1 MEEEASAT
9 TSQLR
14 DPSTLHPSNSPSW
27 SFFLQRLAS
36 KGEDPN
42 SPEVAKKA
50 ALKENEY
57 RHKSVQY
64 IQHVGQRLRMPQ
76 LTIATAIVFYH
87 RFYLNNSY
95 EQYDRFVIAN
105 TCLFLAGKV
114 EETPKKLKDVVIE
127 SYKAQHQKQ
136 DEPHVVVPGESS
148 KEFWEIK
155 EHVLVSERILLQSL
169 GFDLS
174 VEHPYRPL
182 LAYVKSIQGTRELAQ
197 VAWNFTNDSLKS
209 AVVVLGFAPRA
220 IAAAAVSLAAQYVQ
234 QGESALPRC
243 GPNKELPWY
252 TAFKVEHASV
262 ESIKEQIIEMYG
274 GSLPPKVSNST
285 LGNSVAEGLVH
296 QPSPTAAPGTI
307 AAGGTAAMKP
317 PPPAR
322 GGACGVSRRSPD
334 LRFARRLGGGNCRL
348 ERAVGG
354 GARQR
359 LACNG
364 LGSTATLS

>member
-64 IQHVGQRLRMPQ
+64 IQHVGQRLRMCAGSSSSSRAPDQSLSFIASPRRPQ

-127 SYKAQHQKQ
+127 SYRRSIRSRTSRSRRTQRKL
-136 DEPHVVVPGESS
+136 E
-148 KEFWEIK
+148 EFWEIK

-174 VEHPYRPL
+174 VEHPQACAPPSLNAAPLPPHYLHRPRPSVVPPPPPPPLPPPLAAPHPPSPACSASLAAPPFPPRPLFPSLSSPSSRRPRGPL
-182 LAYVKSIQGTRELAQ
+182 LAYVKSIGRRARAGL
-197 VAWNFTNDSLKS
+197 NFTNDSLKS

-234 QGESALPRC
+234 QGESA
-243 GPNKELPWY
+243 
-252 TAFKVEHASV
+252 
-262 ESIKEQIIEMYG
+262 
-274 GSLPPKVSNST
+274 
-285 LGNSVAEGLVH
+285 
-296 QPSPTAAPGTI
+296 AA
-307 AAGGTAAMKP
+307 
-317 PPPAR
+317 
-322 GGACGVSRRSPD
+322 
-334 LRFARRLGGGNCRL
+334 LR
-348 ERAVGG
+348 
-354 GARQR
+354 
-359 LACNG
+359 
-364 LGSTATLS
+364 T

>member
-9 TSQLR
+9 TSQLLH
-14 DPSTLHPSNSPSW
+14 PSTLHPSNSPSW

-64 IQHVGQRLRMPQ
+64 IQHVGQRLRMCAGSSSSSRAPDQLLSFIASPRRPQ

-136 DEPHVVVPGESS
+136 DEPHVVVPSESS

-174 VEHPYRPL
+174 VEHPYRRARHHRSTPRLSRLTTSIVLVPPSRPAAAPSALPCLPPL
-182 LAYVKSIQGTRELAQ
+182 AASPRRTPRR
-197 VAWNFTNDSLKS
+197 
-209 AVVVLGFAPRA
+209 PRA
-220 IAAAAVSLAAQYVQ
+220 PASLAA
-234 QGESALPRC
+234 
-243 GPNKELPWY
+243 
-252 TAFKVEHASV
+252 
-262 ESIKEQIIEMYG
+262 
-274 GSLPPKVSNST
+274 PPV
-285 LGNSVAEGLVH
+285 
-296 QPSPTAAPGTI
+296 PSPPRRFP
-307 AAGGTAAMKP
+307 P
-317 PPPAR
+317 PPPAPPPAAHAGRCSRTSRASR
-322 GGACGVSRRSPD
+322 GRASSRRWLGTSPTTH
-334 LRFARRLGGGNCRL
+334 LS
-348 ERAVGG
+348 
-354 GARQR
+354 QR
-359 LACNG
+359 
-364 LGSTATLS
+364 S